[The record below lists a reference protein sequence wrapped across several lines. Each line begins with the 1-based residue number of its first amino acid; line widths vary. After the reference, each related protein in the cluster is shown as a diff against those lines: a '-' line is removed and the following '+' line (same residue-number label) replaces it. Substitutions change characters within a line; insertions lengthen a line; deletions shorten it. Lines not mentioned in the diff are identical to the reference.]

1 MAYGKWKQLTCV
13 QHPLVQ
19 HKLTLMRDIQTGPKE
34 FRELLRELTLLLAYE
49 ATANLKTTTKE
60 VETPIGKTQGD
71 IISDKDVVI
80 VPILRA
86 GLGMFDAVLTLLPNA
101 SVGYIGVY
109 RDPDTHRP
117 VEYYA
122 KMPELKDKDLFL
134 LDPMLA
140 TGHSAIKS
148 IDILIK
154 QGIDQA
160 NIYFL
165 SLLSAPEGIEE
176 ITSAYPGIKI
186 YTASVDERLNEKDY
200 IVPGLGDAGDRLYRT
215 K

>member
-1 MAYGKWKQLTCV
+1 
-13 QHPLVQ
+13 
-19 HKLTLMRDIQTGPKE
+19 
-34 FRELLRELTLLLAYE
+34 
-49 ATANLKTTTKE
+49 
-60 VETPIGKTQGD
+60 
-71 IISDKDVVI
+71 
-80 VPILRA
+80 
-86 GLGMFDAVLTLLPNA
+86 MFDAVLTLLPNA

-109 RDPDTHRP
+109 RDPETHRP

-148 IDILIK
+148 IAILMN
-154 QGIDQA
+154 QGIA
-160 NIYFL
+160 EKNIYFL
-165 SLLSAPEGIEE
+165 SLLSAPEGIDE
-176 ITSAYPGIKI
+176 ITAAYPRIKI